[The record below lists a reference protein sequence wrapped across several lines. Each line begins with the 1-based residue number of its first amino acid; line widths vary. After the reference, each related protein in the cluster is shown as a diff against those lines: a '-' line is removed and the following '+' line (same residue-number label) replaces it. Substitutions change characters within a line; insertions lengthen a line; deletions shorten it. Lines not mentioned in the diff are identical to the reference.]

1 MQKQNPKDLMHFI
14 GKEGN
19 LPFQIYSSLL
29 SKNYIWDTVH
39 CLFLQLPSRMIEEY
53 ILITRN
59 AQRNTYLPQ
68 EPLRSFVSEYYKQLH
83 WDLAWL
89 TCPTYVYQH
98 YTCPVYR
105 HGLNKTWLGKNGKN
119 YLTQL
124 YWKSFKE

>member
-29 SKNYIWDTVH
+29 SRNYIWDTVH
-39 CLFLQLPSRMIEEY
+39 CLFLQLPSKMIEEH

-89 TCPTYVYQH
+89 TCPIMFTNII
-98 YTCPVYR
+98 PV
-105 HGLNKTWLGKNGKN
+105 LCIDMDKTWLGKNGKKHF
-119 YLTQL
+119 TQL
-124 YWKSFKE
+124 YWKSFEE